1 MDVNKWPVGGARLET
16 IGNVIYGMTHILHFM
31 KRIDL
36 SSSGFLYECYPFLC
50 VELVMT
56 CA

>member
-16 IGNVIYGMTHILHFM
+16 IGNVIYGMTHFLHFM
-31 KRIDL
+31 SRIDL
-36 SSSGFLYECYPFLC
+36 SSGFLCECYSFIC
-50 VELVMT
+50 VELIMT